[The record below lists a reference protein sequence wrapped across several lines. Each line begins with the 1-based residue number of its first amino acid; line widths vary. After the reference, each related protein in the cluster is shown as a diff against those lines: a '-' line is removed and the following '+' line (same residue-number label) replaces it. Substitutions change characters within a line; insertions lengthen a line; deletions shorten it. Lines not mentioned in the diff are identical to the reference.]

1 MAKRAAKRYVGLD
14 QPLGN
19 WADVGL
25 VVLEHGEDDGAELP
39 HHGADSDPVALALRP
54 LLQVVVAQD
63 GVEPPRPVGG
73 EPEVPPEVG
82 RAALREMGL
91 RALVLAG
98 LEDRR
103 VASREGDNL
112 RGALEPGHVAD
123 LAEDPGGAHGAD
135 AGDGGDRR
143 ACDQPPQLP
152 VEIGHLAPRE
162 LDLREELAQLE
173 RERAAVLADRR
184 LGQRLQ
190 PLGVGAAEPAAGR
203 LADGLL
209 HRVDAGGRHV
219 PHLESTAVPALP
231 KSSQKNPW
239 NSGNT
244 TSTIAW
250 ALRLQSPTMWEREVR
265 DLDSDL
271 RSSVSDFVRRRSVG
285 FPARS
290 HRARA
295 SASTAS
301 FFTFLT
307 LIALRQLEVSRGFTS
322 KTW

>member
-1 MAKRAAKRYVGLD
+1 MACSTESTRAAARLS
-14 QPLGN
+14 
-19 WADVGL
+19 
-25 VVLEHGEDDGAELP
+25 AE
-39 HHGADSDPVALALRP
+39 
-54 LLQVVVAQD
+54 
-63 GVEPPRPVGG
+63 
-73 EPEVPPEVG
+73 
-82 RAALREMGL
+82 
-91 RALVLAG
+91 
-98 LEDRR
+98 
-103 VASREGDNL
+103 
-112 RGALEPGHVAD
+112 
-123 LAEDPGGAHGAD
+123 
-135 AGDGGDRR
+135 
-143 ACDQPPQLP
+143 
-152 VEIGHLAPRE
+152 
-162 LDLREELAQLE
+162 
-173 RERAAVLADRR
+173 
-184 LGQRLQ
+184 
-190 PLGVGAAEPAAGR
+190 
-203 LADGLL
+203 
-209 HRVDAGGRHV
+209 